1 MGAYR
6 RLVCMCLAFIDPFEL
21 QIVLRRVEIPAL
33 QLALVDKVAAATAAA
48 KKPLILVVMSGGFL
62 DLTPWKLDPRIGAM
76 MWTGC
81 KSSQHLL
88 QKLMSSCAASATA

>member
-1 MGAYR
+1 MNCQ
-6 RLVCMCLAFIDPFEL
+6 LCC
-21 QIVLRRVEIPAL
+21 RVEIPAL
-33 QLALVDKVAAATAAA
+33 QLALVEKVAAATAAA

-62 DLTPWKLDPRIGAM
+62 DLTPWKSDPRIGAM